1 MQVYRRKVIDVGVVE
16 TVLRRIFPT
25 AVVVGDVDAYYSLNL
40 EKFVGVLGLS
50 IAIVYRDCRD
60 VAATM
65 ARRFNLQLR
74 RRERPWAKI
83 MDTSMKLA
91 KTWVNAIEVMER
103 YTDQIHMIRYEEL
116 VTNPESVLEAFGN
129 WLDVDPQGFKSQIIH
144 SDKVGEYK
152 QGLSE
157 KEVSDIIMVAGPTLK
172 RLGYEV

>member
-16 TVLRRIFPT
+16 TVLRRIFP
-25 AVVVGDVDAYYSLNL
+25 AAGVVGDVDAYYSLNL

-65 ARRFNLQLR
+65 AGRFNLQLR
-74 RRERPWAKI
+74 RREWPWAKI

-116 VTNPESVLEAFGN
+116 VTNPESVLEALGN
-129 WLDVDPQGFKSQIIH
+129 WLDVDPQGFKSQILH

-152 QGLSE
+152 RGLSE
-157 KEVSDIIMVAGPTLK
+157 KEVSDIIVVAGPTLE